1 MLQRSLPSM
10 VVLALVVATAACHP
24 PIKVATPTVVGADLD
39 AALWRAPDGER
50 DLFAGIGGAAL
61 APDPQDKFSVIAVK
75 QGGFSRGY
83 TVMDSRGR
91 EWSAKFPPEAQT
103 EVVSSR
109 LLWGLGFHQVP
120 IYLLDKWTATSAK
133 DPNPQRPARFRAHEL
148 SIDGASLKE
157 AGPWSYYQNP
167 FVGSRPLAGL
177 IVLQVMLGNS
187 DLKDEQN
194 MLYELSRPLE
204 GARVWYVARDLG
216 HTFGRSGL
224 LDAPR
229 NDIDVFEK
237 TPFIKEV
244 KDGLVK
250 FHFSGRH
257 GALVDTVTPA
267 DVKWICTRLRGLS
280 DKQWQDAFRA
290 GGYQPELAARF
301 IARMKQKIAEG
312 LALTQ

>member
-1 MLQRSLPSM
+1 MPQRPLRPIA
-10 VVLALVVATAACHP
+10 VLAFVFVTAACHP
-24 PIKVATPTVVGADLD
+24 PIKVVVPSVAGADVD
-39 AALWRAPDGER
+39 AALWRAPDGDR

-61 APDPQDKFSVIAVK
+61 APDPQDKFSVIAMK

-109 LLWGLGFHQVP
+109 LLWGLGYHQVP
-120 IYLLDKWTATSAK
+120 IYLLDKWAATSAK
-133 DPNPQRPARFRAHEL
+133 DPNPQPPARFRAHEVSL
-148 SIDGASLKE
+148 DGSSFKE
-157 AGPWSYYQNP
+157 AGLWSYYQNP

-187 DLKDEQN
+187 DLKDQQN

-204 GARVWYVARDLG
+204 GTRVWYVARDLG
-216 HTFGRSGL
+216 QSFGRSGL
-224 LDAPR
+224 VEAPR
-229 NDIDVFEK
+229 NDIEAFET

-244 KDGLVK
+244 KDGIVQ

-257 GALVDTVTPA
+257 NALVENITPA
-267 DVKWICTRLRGLS
+267 DVKWICTRLATLS

-290 GGYQPELAARF
+290 GAYPPELAARF
-301 IARMKQKIAEG
+301 ISRMKAKIAEG
-312 LALTQ
+312 LALSQ